1 MTMENIDEA
10 KSVLEAVVSGIE
22 TDGLPA
28 RFVQGHGLQSC
39 RFRFD
44 WADDTLALRFDL
56 PCCRVLS
63 GDEQWHADEAEIA
76 AACRL
81 GLLLLAARRDGKL
94 LRGEEGEASL
104 AASCDDFGARYAIR
118 NAEGETLD
126 AGDGWAVLAARLEGA
141 FAPDAGTSEEAV
153 SIILP

>member
-1 MTMENIDEA
+1 MENIDEA
-10 KSVLEAVVSGIE
+10 KSVLETVVSGIE
-22 TDGLPA
+22 TGGLPA
-28 RFVQGHGLQSC
+28 RFIEGHGLQSR

-63 GDEQWHADEAEIA
+63 GDEQWRADEAEIA
-76 AACRL
+76 AACRM
-81 GLLLLAARRDGKL
+81 GLLLLAAHADGKL
-94 LRGEEGEASL
+94 LHGEEGEASF
-104 AASCDDFGARYAIR
+104 AATCDDFGARYAIR

-141 FAPDAGTSEEAV
+141 FAPDAGTAEEAV

>member
-1 MTMENIDEA
+1 MENIDTTIA
-10 KSVLEAVVSGIE
+10 DLEAVVSGIE
-22 TDGLPA
+22 TGALPA
-28 RFVQGHGLQSC
+28 RFVQGHGLQSR

-44 WADDTLALRFDL
+44 WSDDVLALHFDL

-63 GDEQWHADEAEIA
+63 GDEQIRADEAEIA
-76 AACRL
+76 AACRM
-81 GLLLLAARRDGKL
+81 GLLLLAAHADGKL
-94 LRGEEGEASL
+94 LHGEDGEASL
-104 AASCDDFGARYAIR
+104 AATCDDFGARYAIR

-141 FAPDAGTSEEAV
+141 FAPDAGTAAESV